1 MAYNT
6 QLSHAASN
14 AAANALT
21 ALVNS
26 GTIKIYTG
34 AQPANADT
42 AVSTQTLLGSVTL
55 AATAFGSATN
65 GTATAGAI
73 TSGTA
78 AATGT
83 AAWFR
88 VCNSGGTGIWD
99 GAIGTSGSNLNLNAV
114 SIQSGATIAIS
125 AYTFSILEANT
136 NG

>member
-14 AAANALT
+14 AACNALT
-21 ALVNS
+21 ALVNG

-34 AQPANADT
+34 SQPANAET
-42 AVSTQTLLGSVTL
+42 AITTQTLLGSVTL
-55 AATAFGSATN
+55 NATAFGSATN
-65 GTATAGAI
+65 GTGTANAI

-83 AAWFR
+83 AVWFR

-99 GAIGTSGSNLNLNAV
+99 GAVGTSASNLNLNST
-114 SIQSGATIAIS
+114 SIQSGATIAVS
-125 AYTFSILEANT
+125 AYTFSILEANA